1 MNTLL
6 SAAITVAF
14 VAKALVV
21 GLKVAE
27 IITISLW
34 IAGFLC
40 ALNVAL
46 AVLFRRRSLKEVV
59 SYYVVIVLELAI
71 FVFALLFHLGV
82 ITSVPYHLPPGLQ
95 FNRAEIGATIA
106 IAVGLFPAAYWHHTS
121 LSDLNTRMAED
132 AKVLK
137 ERNGG
142 VRVRENAPGEWMN

>member
-6 SAAITVAF
+6 SAFIGIAF
-14 VAKALVV
+14 AARVFQA
-21 GLKVAE
+21 GLKVMD

-34 IAGFLC
+34 LAGFLC
-40 ALNVAL
+40 ALNIAL
-46 AVLFRRRSLKEVV
+46 AIIFRKRGLQEVI

-71 FVFALLFHLGV
+71 FVFALLFRIGI

-106 IAVGLFPAAYWHHTS
+106 IALGLFPAAYWHRTS
-121 LSDLNTRMAED
+121 LSDLNVRMAQD

-137 ERNGG
+137 ERDGG
-142 VRVRENAPGEWMN
+142 VHVREHAPGEWMN